1 MSKATEAMSQ
11 LSGSVIT
18 FAVSVVAAY
27 VCIFALVYSLP
38 FVRDFSR
45 QTKSGFVNL
54 LAIVA
59 FGIIGYLQITSKI

>member
-18 FAVSVVAAY
+18 FAVSFVVAY
-27 VCIFALVYSLP
+27 VCIFALVHSLP

-45 QTKSGFVNL
+45 QIKFGLVSL
-54 LAIVA
+54 LAVFA
-59 FGIIGYLQITSKI
+59 FGTIGYLTVTNF